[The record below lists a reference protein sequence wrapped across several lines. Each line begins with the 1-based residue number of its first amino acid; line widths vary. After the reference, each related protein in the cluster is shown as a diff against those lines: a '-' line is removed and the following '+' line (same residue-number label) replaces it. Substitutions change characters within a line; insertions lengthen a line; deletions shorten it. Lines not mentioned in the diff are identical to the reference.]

1 MNLPYPI
8 ILLAESEANVIAY
21 ILLIAGPLLALLFG
35 YFWRKTKR
43 TRDLM
48 SATETCPIGQLTEG
62 PAEVRG
68 RTATSEEPLTSPWRQ
83 QECVHY
89 SFHVQQRRSSTN
101 SKGHTSHRWVT
112 YIKDEKTLP
121 FLVKDDTGQAV
132 VDSSKIKFV
141 INQDKFS
148 RSGLMN
154 DADTDLQQLLE
165 TRYSKKT
172 KGLMFNKTLR
182 YTESALELDEE
193 VYVFGD
199 ATRLGG
205 GWGLSDGEMPLIV
218 SDKGGAAIEKSISR
232 KVTWF
237 KVLTVLSA
245 TAGVIGLFMLLA

>member
-1 MNLPYPI
+1 
-8 ILLAESEANVIAY
+8 
-21 ILLIAGPLLALLFG
+21 
-35 YFWRKTKR
+35 
-43 TRDLM
+43 M
-48 SATETCPIGQLTEG
+48 STTETCPIGQLTEG
-62 PAEVRG
+62 PAEIRG
-68 RTATSEEPLTSPWRQ
+68 RTATSEEALTSPWRQ

-89 SFHVQQRRSSTN
+89 CFHVQQRRSSTN
-101 SKGHTSHRWVT
+101 SKGHTTHRWVT

-121 FLVKDDTGQAV
+121 FLVKDETGQAV

-165 TRYSKKT
+165 TRYNKKT
-172 KGLMFNKTLR
+172 EGWMFNKTLR
-182 YTESALELDEE
+182 YTETALELNEE

-199 ATRLGG
+199 ASRLGG
-205 GWGLSDGEMPLIV
+205 GWVLRHGTMPLIV

-245 TAGVIGLFMLLA
+245 AAGVIGLFMLFI